1 MIFDNPAGC
10 KDDGCGLDDLDR
22 RSAQVTLVNGDGF
35 VAGAGTTNFQTHLDR
50 HDVGGRQL
58 LLGDASGVDNP
69 YRAEVHVI
77 VRSHGEAET
86 DPADL
91 AVPTSTVGGVC
102 NLPVVG
108 CLDVGV
114 AVFPPAPAPGK
125 P

>member
-1 MIFDNPAGC
+1 M
-10 KDDGCGLDDLDR
+10 
-22 RSAQVTLVNGDGF
+22 
-35 VAGAGTTNFQTHLDR
+35 
-50 HDVGGRQL
+50 
-58 LLGDASGVDNP
+58 
-69 YRAEVHVI
+69 I
-77 VRSHGEAET
+77 VRSHGRAET